1 MKKLGKITAFILVF
15 AAVLGGIVYS
25 LNQAS
30 GQIQNEEAQ
39 LIEQR
44 IEQAAVLC
52 YTLEGSYPDEVSY
65 LEQNYGVV
73 IDHAK
78 YNVFYQSL
86 GSNLKPEVAVYRKG
100 AAR

>member
-1 MKKLGKITAFILVF
+1 MMAAAVF
-15 AAVLGGIVYS
+15 AVILWGLGDALS
-25 LNQAS
+25 QTS
-30 GQIQNEEAQ
+30 GQIRNEEAQ

-52 YTLEGSYPDEVSY
+52 YALEGSYPEEISY

-73 IDHAK
+73 IDSEK

-86 GSNLKPEVAVYRKG
+86 GSNMTPEVQVYRKG
-100 AAR
+100 AVR

>member
-1 MKKLGKITAFILVF
+1 MLFRSSAT
-15 AAVLGGIVYS
+15 S
-25 LNQAS
+25 
-30 GQIQNEEAQ
+30 
-39 LIEQR
+39 EQHLWNSHPSN
-44 IEQAAVLC
+44 VVC
-52 YTLEGSYPDEVSY
+52 YALEGSYPDEVSY

>member
-1 MKKLGKITAFILVF
+1 MKRYGKMIIAAAVF
-15 AAVLGGIVYS
+15 AVILWGLGDALS
-25 LNQAS
+25 RTS
-30 GQIQNEEAQ
+30 DQIRNEEAQ

-52 YTLEGSYPDEVSY
+52 YALEGSYPKDVRY

-73 IDHAK
+73 IDDEK

-86 GSNLKPEVAVYRKG
+86 GSNMKPEVQVYRKG
-100 AAR
+100 AVR

>member
-52 YTLEGSYPDEVSY
+52 YAL
-65 LEQNYGVV
+65 
-73 IDHAK
+73 
-78 YNVFYQSL
+78 
-86 GSNLKPEVAVYRKG
+86 
-100 AAR
+100 

>member
-1 MKKLGKITAFILVF
+1 M
-15 AAVLGGIVYS
+15 
-25 LNQAS
+25 
-30 GQIQNEEAQ
+30 
-39 LIEQR
+39 
-44 IEQAAVLC
+44 C
-52 YTLEGSYPDEVSY
+52 YALEGSYPDEVSY

>member
-39 LIEQR
+39 R

-52 YTLEGSYPDEVSY
+52 YALEGSYPDEVSY

>member
-1 MKKLGKITAFILVF
+1 MKKLGKSQRSSWSLRRFWAESFIPEPGF
-15 AAVLGGIVYS
+15 RPD
-25 LNQAS
+25 
-30 GQIQNEEAQ
+30 QNEEAQ

-52 YTLEGSYPDEVSY
+52 YALEGSYPDEVSY

-86 GSNLKPEVAVYRKG
+86 GSNLKPGVAVYRKG

>member
-1 MKKLGKITAFILVF
+1 MKRYGKMIIAAAVF
-15 AAVLGGIVYS
+15 AVILWGLGDALS
-25 LNQAS
+25 RTS
-30 GQIQNEEAQ
+30 DQIRNEEAQ

-52 YTLEGSYPDEVSY
+52 YALEGSYPKDVRY

-73 IDHAK
+73 IDDEK

-86 GSNLKPEVAVYRKG
+86 GSNMKPEVRVYRKG
-100 AAR
+100 AVR

>member
-1 MKKLGKITAFILVF
+1 MKRYGKMIIAAAVF
-15 AAVLGGIVYS
+15 AVILWGLGDALS
-25 LNQAS
+25 RTS
-30 GQIQNEEAQ
+30 DQIRNEEAQ

-52 YTLEGSYPDEVSY
+52 YALEGSYPKDVHY

-73 IDHAK
+73 IDDEK

-86 GSNLKPEVAVYRKG
+86 GSNMKPEVQVYRKG
-100 AAR
+100 AVR